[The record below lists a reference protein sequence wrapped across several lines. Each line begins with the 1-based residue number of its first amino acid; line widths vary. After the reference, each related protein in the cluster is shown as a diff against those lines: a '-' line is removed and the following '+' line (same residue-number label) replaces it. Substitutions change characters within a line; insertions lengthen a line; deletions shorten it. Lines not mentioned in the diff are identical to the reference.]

1 MKIILLIQFELRLK
15 KEDECC
21 KIVVQ
26 DNGQG
31 INAAM
36 LEKIN
41 SFINDEDYLLDDDDH
56 IGLHNVISRIR
67 LVYNDHAIVNVTSK
81 PGRGYENSYY
91 DTCGYKECIKL

>member
-1 MKIILLIQFELRLK
+1 MVRVLT
-15 KEDECC
+15 
-21 KIVVQ
+21 
-26 DNGQG
+26 
-31 INAAM
+31 AAM

-81 PGRGYENSYY
+81 PGRGTKIAIMIPVGTKNV
-91 DTCGYKECIKL
+91 